1 MSEGLPAEDR
11 PPGAAADAAG
21 ASTARASWAARHGGA
36 RRRIDL
42 EPTGVIEAPP
52 PPADGPKPARSL
64 FGQIMIWVLM
74 PLLLLWPLGVAL
86 TYPIAQAIGSGPFDR
101 SLEVA
106 TEALAEQVRRVGT
119 NPVALAEL
127 GRRLV
132 RSDAESPQ
140 IFQVRQAD
148 GDNLAGDPSLPMPRV
163 NDDPSEA
170 EPGRIYLQDLRFFD
184 DDWRVAYTWVELPRG
199 LSAPGTRSNAADT
212 PEAAANDAANPAY
225 VLVQVAESSVKRR
238 ALAREI
244 LQGVSIPQLVMLPIA
259 VLLIWLGLARGIQ
272 PLDVI
277 SDKLRDRGAAN
288 LTPIDLREAPTELAP
303 LVAAFNNVL
312 VRLDENI
319 ANQRRF
325 VADAAHQLKTPLAG
339 LRMQAELAMRESS
352 REELERSLKQI
363 ARGSQQASRLATQ
376 LLSLARAEN
385 QAATH
390 EPLEPVD
397 LVALASEVTADW
409 VPEALQRGH
418 DLGFETSDEDVR
430 VLAAPTMLR
439 ELLKNLIDNA
449 LRYTPVAPGRPGHI
463 TVRVWHQPVP
473 MLEVEDSGP
482 GIPESERER
491 VLEPFYRILGGNTD
505 GSGLGLAIVREIVR
519 QHGADLRLMDP
530 AHGGS
535 GLVVR
540 IIFTVGASNEPIP
553 VVEA

>member
-1 MSEGLPAEDR
+1 MSEGHPAAE
-11 PPGAAADAAG
+11 GAASNSPDPAQHA
-21 ASTARASWAARHGGA
+21 A
-36 RRRIDL
+36 RRRARTAAAAHPAL
-42 EPTGVIEAPP
+42 APSGVIDAPP
-52 PPADGPKPARSL
+52 PNLGPKPARSL
-64 FGQIMIWVLM
+64 FGQIMAWVLM

-106 TEALAEQVRRVGT
+106 TEALADQVRRVGT
-119 NPVALAEL
+119 NPVALADL

-132 RSDAESPQ
+132 RSDVESPQ
-140 IFQVRQAD
+140 IFQVRTAD
-148 GDNLAGDPSLPMPRV
+148 GENLAGDPSLPMPRV
-163 NDDPSEA
+163 NADPTEA
-170 EPGRIYLQDLRFFD
+170 EPGRVYLQDLRFFD
-184 DDWRVAYTWVELPRG
+184 DDWRVAYTWVELPPKQG
-199 LSAPGTRSNAADT
+199 AVT
-212 PEAAANDAANPAY
+212 PETSAIPAF
-225 VLVQVAESSVKRR
+225 VLVQVAESSAKRR

-277 SDKLRDRGAAN
+277 SDKLRNRGAEN
-288 LTPIDLREAPTELAP
+288 FTPIDLREAPTELAP

-339 LRMQAELAMRESS
+339 LRMQAELALRESS

-385 QAATH
+385 QSATQ

-397 LVALASEVTADW
+397 LVALASEVTAEW

-418 DLGFETSDEDVR
+418 DLGFETSSTDVR
-430 VLAAPTMLR
+430 VRAAPTMLR

-449 LRYTPVAPGRPGHI
+449 LRYTPTGPGKPPGHI
-463 TVRVWHQPVP
+463 TVRVWHLPVP

-482 GIPESERER
+482 GIPEPERER

-505 GSGLGLAIVREIVR
+505 GSGLGLSIVREIAR
-519 QHGADLRLMDP
+519 QHDAELQLLSPSTGA
-530 AHGGS
+530 S
-535 GLVVR
+535 GLIVR
-540 IIFTVGASNEPIP
+540 IIFITGASTEPIP
-553 VVEA
+553 HVEA